1 MNISMYSKEGVLK
14 NYQEV
19 FTKIEPYFYIF
30 TTHELDSVFS
40 EITELTL
47 SEVHKDVM
55 IENTIFEALYNRT
68 SVLIDPNNIS
78 YGFKEIDQYMVS
90 AYFEKVDTAMPILL
104 KYYKDVHVQLIE
116 IPEDQYEN
124 MTQRIAKDQN

>member
-1 MNISMYSKEGVLK
+1 MYSKEGVLK

-30 TTHELDSVFS
+30 TIHELDLVFR
-40 EITELTL
+40 EVMALTL
-47 SEVHKDVM
+47 SEAHKDVM

-90 AYFEKVDTAMPILL
+90 AYFEKEDTAMPILL
-104 KYYKDVHVQLIE
+104 QYYKDVHVQLIE
-116 IPEDQYEN
+116 ISEDQY
-124 MTQRIAKDQN
+124 

>member
-30 TTHELDSVFS
+30 TTSELDSIFR
-40 EITELTL
+40 EIMALTL
-47 SEVHKDVM
+47 SEAHKDIM

-78 YGFKEIDQYMVS
+78 HGF
-90 AYFEKVDTAMPILL
+90 
-104 KYYKDVHVQLIE
+104 
-116 IPEDQYEN
+116 
-124 MTQRIAKDQN
+124 